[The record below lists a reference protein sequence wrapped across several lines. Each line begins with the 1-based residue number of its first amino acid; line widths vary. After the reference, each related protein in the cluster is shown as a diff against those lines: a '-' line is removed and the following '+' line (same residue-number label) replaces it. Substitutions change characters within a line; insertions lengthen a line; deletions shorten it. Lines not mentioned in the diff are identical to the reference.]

1 MHTILP
7 LTAVATVEMAL
18 EKSCFYQQHNSK
30 IPNLTG
36 DITHVCMF
44 LKHVCRITQG
54 VTMKGVATP
63 Q

>member
-7 LTAVATVEMAL
+7 LTAVASVEMAL

-36 DITHVCMF
+36 DLTHVCMF
-44 LKHVCRITQG
+44 LKHVCRITQC